1 MGTRET
7 TTMSLMSMAC
17 EEGGSTFKIAICC
30 LLCMVGV
37 PYLMWIIW
45 GGIILNDV
53 SDMKDSPY
61 CDADTRWWWQAA
73 GFFFQAWFWV
83 TLAIRYFHAKTQDSS
98 SSVLELMACPRLL
111 DQIIVGLNNLF
122 FLGWSIYAIV
132 LLLAL
137 GDSPSIDGFTGNCE
151 DFFNLASETE
161 SFLVLAE
168 VTVAV
173 YLIQL
178 IGNCLTAC
186 TRKMQGQSITGSE
199 TKEIGMSM
207 QH

>member
-1 MGTRET
+1 MGANET

-17 EEGGSTFKIAICC
+17 KEGGATFYIAICC

-61 CDADTRWWWQAA
+61 CDADTRWWMQAG
-73 GFFFQAWFWV
+73 GFF
-83 TLAIRYFHAKTQDSS
+83 FHAKTQDSS

-151 DFFNLASETE
+151 DFF
-161 SFLVLAE
+161 
-168 VTVAV
+168 
-173 YLIQL
+173 
-178 IGNCLTAC
+178 
-186 TRKMQGQSITGSE
+186 
-199 TKEIGMSM
+199 
-207 QH
+207 